1 MSEKTF
7 EALFNQ
13 YMSGSLPAADLRLFR
28 SMAMLPENKALL
40 SQLLQNAFTN
50 PAFAEQ
56 ADFNAEEMAQ
66 EIMQKVRQNEAITPV
81 IHRERLPLISRS
93 WFKYAA
99 AAAIF
104 LLLLGGSWQWHARRQ
119 HREPLLAQQVL
130 LPAPAAHPI
139 LILGDGSRISLDS
152 AAMGTIAQQG
162 ATQVIKLANGELAY
176 HNTTGKDGSTIFN
189 TMQTP
194 NGCQYQLTLPDGS
207 RVWLNAASTIRYPTA
222 FPADNRTVEVT
233 GEAYFDIAK
242 DEHKPFTVAVKG
254 MQVQVLG
261 TEFNVMAYAD
271 EETVKTTL
279 VQGLVKINAHTLLH
293 PGEQVVWHHSSGQ
306 LQVNTPDLE
315 ETLGWKNGE
324 FYFRETNIRSIMR
337 EIARW
342 YDVEVKYEGDLSAVQ
357 LSGIVAR
364 TAQIPQLLKALELT
378 KIVRFKIQGRTITV
392 MPYEAAN

>member
-28 SMAMLPENKALL
+28 SMAMLPENKARL
-40 SQLLQNAFTN
+40 SQLLQEAFTD
-50 PAFAEQ
+50 PAFAEH
-56 ADFNAEEMAQ
+56 ADFNAEEMAR

-81 IHRERLPLISRS
+81 IHREQLPLISRS

-104 LLLLGGSWQWHARRQ
+104 LLLLAGSWQWHARQQ
-119 HREPLLAQQVL
+119 HPESLLVHQTL
-130 LPAPAAHPI
+130 LQAPAAHPI

-152 AAMGTIAQQG
+152 AALGAIAQQG
-162 ATQVIKLANGELAY
+162 ATQVLKLANGELAY
-176 HNTTGKDGSTIFN
+176 HNAPGKESSVLFN

-207 RVWLNAASTIRYPTA
+207 KVWLNAASSIRYPTA

-242 DEHKPFTVAVKG
+242 DENKPFTVAVKG

-261 TEFNVMAYAD
+261 TTFNVMAYAD
-271 EETVKTTL
+271 EEVVKTTL
-279 VQGLVKINAHTLLH
+279 VQGAVKINAQTLLH
-293 PGEQVVWHHSSGQ
+293 PGEQAVLHPSSGKVE
-306 LQVNTPDLE
+306 VNTADLE
-315 ETLGWKNGE
+315 ETQGWKNGE
-324 FYFRETNIRSIMR
+324 FYFRETNIRS
-337 EIARW
+337 
-342 YDVEVKYEGDLSAVQ
+342 
-357 LSGIVAR
+357 
-364 TAQIPQLLKALELT
+364 
-378 KIVRFKIQGRTITV
+378 
-392 MPYEAAN
+392 

>member
-7 EALFNQ
+7 EALFSQ

-40 SQLLQNAFTN
+40 SQLLQKAFTD
-50 PAFAEQ
+50 PAFAEH

-81 IHRERLPLISRS
+81 IHREQLPLISRS

-104 LLLLGGSWQWHARRQ
+104 LLLLAGSWQWHSRRQ
-119 HREPLLAQQVL
+119 HQEPLLAQQVL

-176 HNTTGKDGSTIFN
+176 HNTAGKDGSTIFN

-242 DEHKPFTVAVKG
+242 DERKPFTVAVKG

-279 VQGLVKINAHTLLH
+279 VRGAVKINAHTLLH

-342 YDVEVKYEGDLSAVQ
+342 YDVDVKYEGDLSAVQ

-378 KIVRFKIQGRTITV
+378 QIVRFKIQGRTITV